1 MKEGGWAKERS
12 AERSAEDGE
21 KQARGTK
28 KVRKGRG
35 KEERREDHGSRYY
48 ACSRTISRKLVSL

>member
-1 MKEGGWAKERS
+1 VKEGGWAK
-12 AERSAEDGE
+12 ERSAEDGE

-35 KEERREDHGSRYY
+35 KGERREDHGSRFY